1 MNKNQVIALA
11 LGILMLLSTIGFA
24 FYAVSDNAQPG
35 TPKDDET
42 QPEQPATQIKFTAD
56 GISAKISELMPVI
69 KIAGST
75 NEYGIVKIDSAIAQ
89 IQGVKN
95 IESLFGDTTKRPL
108 TYVAT
113 IYFEKG
119 LTVSDL
125 VKKIEET
132 GLVSG
137 IDGYSYAVVELPK
150 KIVFKSENS
159 DLNLS
164 KEYEFSDS
172 LSNAY
177 VGLNSIKGDEIT
189 ATVSATFQGAKLVD
203 YLSVEE
209 ENISAK
215 PVQGTAVLE
224 VPLKSLEASLFFSG
238 KAFFSSVPEQSALQQ
253 SLSLIADVNNAE
265 VQVPAIAPKIL
276 VSSPSVLSEEQLR
289 DLNVFVQS
297 LNSQDFSFSNEGAF
311 SASIPFDTDANLLDA
326 KAKITAQIKTMG
338 IENASVEESSDTVYG
353 TLSLTQA
360 DSNNSSRQLK
370 QLLESYPL
378 SEITI
383 QQPGQLELTEIFDAE
398 TNASYLIDSNSVPA
412 AVKPGHVLSDKISAK
427 ISYYIVRN
435 RIAYIAAEEQ

>member
-238 KAFFSSVPEQSALQQ
+238 KAFFSPVPEQNALQQ
-253 SLSLIADVNNAE
+253 SLSQTMELLKE
-265 VQVPAIAPKIL
+265 K
-276 VSSPSVLSEEQLR
+276 
-289 DLNVFVQS
+289 
-297 LNSQDFSFSNEGAF
+297 EGA
-311 SASIPFDTDANLLDA
+311 AVEKHGELVKVVGERKLHEMEERQREMRDEARRMQAQQRKIED
-326 KAKITAQIKTMG
+326 KARAI
-338 IENASVEESSDTVYG
+338 YG
-353 TLSLTQA
+353 
-360 DSNNSSRQLK
+360 RLK
-370 QLLESYPL
+370 AGE
-378 SEITI
+378 
-383 QQPGQLELTEIFDAE
+383 
-398 TNASYLIDSNSVPA
+398 
-412 AVKPGHVLSDKISAK
+412 KIS
-427 ISYYIVRN
+427 R
-435 RIAYIAAEEQ
+435 EEMMVLQQSGIL